1 MATYLVISDNFEP
14 AKRGETLTDEQLA
27 GTDIQALIESGH
39 LQFADPPLA
48 PPEPAPIPVSEP
60 AAVSEPLTPAPDPP
74 PVVVPDLGGVIPPD
88 PVPTPTPVPA
98 DGITEAP
105 VAATEQE

>member
-39 LQFADPPLA
+39 LQF
-48 PPEPAPIPVSEP
+48 
-60 AAVSEPLTPAPDPP
+60 PDPP